1 MTMKITRA
9 ILNFFAVIFAST
21 LLCSLSYASLM
32 IKPSRAVLDEKNRS
46 VEITLLN
53 NSTSTKEYHIEWD
66 EKVQTISGAYTDID
80 KSASKF
86 SASDYIQHS
95 PKKVTIEPGKYQK
108 IKLRLRLPRELA
120 DGEYR
125 SHLMMRVVNDV
136 KKIDLNDNTEGKTMR
151 IVPLLSFSIPI
162 MVRKGNFDSEAKINS
177 IKVTNN
183 EKNKKQLQVNLAH
196 TGKFSTY
203 GNLIAYAKVGNK
215 PAVKIGETHNIA
227 LFRETQNRIVNIPLQ
242 VDNIPNDAAIQVI
255 YQGEDEFEGQILGKA
270 AIRY

>member
-1 MTMKITRA
+1 MTFKITRT
-9 ILNFFAVIFAST
+9 ILKFFAIIFAST
-21 LLCSLSYASLM
+21 LLCSFSYASLM

-53 NSTSTKEYHIEWD
+53 NSKTTKEYHIEWD
-66 EKVQTISGAYTDID
+66 EKVQTIAGTYIDID
-80 KSASKF
+80 KSSSKF
-86 SASDYIQHS
+86 SASDFIQHS

-108 IKLRLRLPRELA
+108 IKLRLRLPRDLA

-136 KKIDLNDNTEGKTMR
+136 QKINLDDNTKGKTMR

-162 MVRKGNFDSEAKINS
+162 MVRKGQFDSEAKINS
-177 IKVTNN
+177 IQVKND
-183 EKNKKQLQVNLAH
+183 KDNKKQVQVSIAH

-203 GNLIAYAKVGNK
+203 GSLFAYAKTGNK

-227 LFRETQNRIVNIPLQ
+227 LFRETEKRIVNIPLQ
-242 VDNIPNDAAIQVI
+242 VEQVPSGSAIQVI
-255 YQGEDEFEGQILGKA
+255 YKGDDEFEGQILGKA